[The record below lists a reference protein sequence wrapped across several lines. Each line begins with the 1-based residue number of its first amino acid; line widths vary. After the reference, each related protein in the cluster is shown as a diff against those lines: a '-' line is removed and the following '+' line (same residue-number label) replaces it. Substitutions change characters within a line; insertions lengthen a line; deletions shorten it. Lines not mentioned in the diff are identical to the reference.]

1 MTRRFISIL
10 VSATLLFQAFNA
22 AAGGFVKIKDVKSF
36 SADLAARTSSIT
48 SISAEVT
55 QKKFLSV
62 FNAEVV
68 SRGTFAWESPD
79 KLCLDYRTPA
89 PYKIVING
97 DKLLTVNSGKPSTA
111 NLKGNPVMSQMKN
124 LLSSCMT
131 GNVGAMGPD
140 FDIEYYE
147 SDLEYKIVLVPTS
160 GQLRGYISR
169 MEIVLDRKDMS
180 VNTLVMYE
188 NETDYTS
195 YVFSSKKFNQALPAS
210 VFAVR

>member
-1 MTRRFISIL
+1 MIL
-10 VSATLLFQAFNA
+10 SMLLFRTMSA
-22 AAGGFVKIKDVKSF
+22 APAEYVKINDVKAF
-36 SADLAARTSSIT
+36 LEALAARTSALT

-55 QKKFLSV
+55 QKKYLSV
-62 FNAEVV
+62 FNAEVI
-68 SRGTFAWESPD
+68 SKGTFAWSSPD

-97 DKLLTVNSGKPSTA
+97 DRLLTVNSGKSSTA

-124 LLSSCMT
+124 LLSACMT
-131 GNVGAMGPD
+131 GNVNAMGPG
-140 FDIEYYE
+140 FDIEYFE
-147 SDLEYKIVLVPTS
+147 SDREYKIVLVPSS